1 MDAALGWLRSLG
13 DPRLT
18 RTTIDTKIRALS
30 IRNFSRCEKPK
41 SLAFFG
47 DHSRSKVKAKA
58 PPDNC
63 QSKDTALTMADDG
76 MLMNF
81 ELGGGPLKPQVKFKG
96 GSWRDRKRAEKS
108 AKLGSRPAGERG
120 PDDEQRSAKRQKI
133 DGFGSGR
140 RAEGELPHRSD
151 LARKKTA
158 DHGAPGQKKHT
169 GPPGNRQVVS
179 RLFSFNP
186 EQKTTFEEEEEWK
199 EPEPTNA
206 PLLTVANFGSLT
218 ISSRLVEA
226 LAKMNLERPTAI
238 QQKVIPHMLSSSS
251 DAFVQAETGSGKTFS
266 YLLPILHR
274 VLQLSGSGE
283 KIHRDSGVFAII
295 VSPTRE
301 LAKQTH
307 TVLEQL
313 IRPFPW
319 LVSTAITGGESKK
332 AEKARLR
339 KGINFLV
346 ATPGRL
352 ADHIDNTKALN
363 LGTVRWLILDEGD
376 RLMDLGFEEDLKK
389 AIDALKQVKVSNT
402 LASGVS
408 LEPLPDRRVTVL
420 CSATMKLNVQKLGEM
435 SLADATFLA
444 VEKGAETVDEK
455 KDEQA
460 VHKAPAQLHQ
470 SHIIVPAKLRLVT
483 LMAYLKSVFSRRGH
497 TMKAIIFM
505 SCAHTVDFHY
515 ELLKVPENAEA
526 PQPASKDAPSKETPS
541 NDTPAKNTQSKD
553 SENVSKTVAKA
564 AYITSA
570 ASPEVVLHRMHGSLS
585 QPVRTATLKSFSACK
600 SPSLLITTDVSSRGL
615 DIPSVDLVIEYDPAF
630 SFDDHIHRIGRT
642 ARAGRSGDATIFLL
656 PGAEEGYI
664 ELLKASGSPS
674 SLSYESVLQKGLMT
688 KLEFPVE
695 TTAKPQDGQ
704 TYHDKA
710 ETLQLHLEQRLL
722 IDSKRLELARN
733 GFKSHIRA
741 YATHTKEERVHFDIT
756 QLHLGHIAKAF
767 GLRDPPGGI
776 GAGIERK
783 AQKGKKEHWRT
794 VKGGKKDDDSD
805 DDAAKVDQK
814 PARDAIM
821 RKSRMLMSGA
831 SEFNIG

>member
-1 MDAALGWLRSLG
+1 
-13 DPRLT
+13 
-18 RTTIDTKIRALS
+18 
-30 IRNFSRCEKPK
+30 
-41 SLAFFG
+41 
-47 DHSRSKVKAKA
+47 
-58 PPDNC
+58 
-63 QSKDTALTMADDG
+63 MADDG

-81 ELGGGPLKPQVKFKG
+81 ELGSGPLKPQVKFTG
-96 GSWRDRKRAEKS
+96 GSWRDRKRAQKS
-108 AKLGSRPAGERG
+108 AKIGTRPTVERSG
-120 PDDEQRSAKRQKI
+120 LDDDQRSAKRQRV
-133 DGFGSGR
+133 DGHGPGR
-140 RAEGELPHRSD
+140 H
-151 LARKKTA
+151 
-158 DHGAPGQKKHT
+158 HGHAPGQNK
-169 GPPGNRQVVS
+169 GPGKGRQVVS

-186 EQKTTFEEEEEWK
+186 EQKTTFDDEAEWK

-226 LAKMNLERPTAI
+226 LGKMNLERPTAI

-251 DAFVQAETGSGKTFS
+251 DAFVQAETGSGKTFA

-274 VLQLSGSGE
+274 VLLLSGRGE
-283 KIHRDSGVFAII
+283 QQIHRDSGIFAII
-295 VSPTRE
+295 VAPTRE

-339 KGINFLV
+339 KGISFLV

-376 RLMDLGFEEDLKK
+376 RLMDLGFEEDLRK
-389 AIDALKQVKVSNT
+389 AINALKQVELSKT

-408 LEPLPDRRVTVL
+408 LDPLPDRRVTVL
-420 CSATMKLNVQKLGEM
+420 CSATMKMNVQKLGEM

-444 VEKGAETVDEK
+444 AEKGAETVAEN

-505 SCAHTVDFHY
+505 SCADTVDFHY
-515 ELLKVPENAEA
+515 ELLKIPENGEV
-526 PQPASKDAPSKETPS
+526 PLPATKDAEHT
-541 NDTPAKNTQSKD
+541 
-553 SENVSKTVAKA
+553 SKTVAKA
-564 AYITSA
+564 AYITSL

-630 SFDDHIHRIGRT
+630 SFADHIHRIGRT
-642 ARAGRSGDATIFLL
+642 ARAGRSGDAVIFLL
-656 PGAEEGYI
+656 PGTEEGYI

-674 SLSYESVLQKGLMT
+674 PLSYESVLQKGLMT

-695 TTAKPQDGQ
+695 TTAKPEDGKS
-704 TYHDKA
+704 YHDKA

-741 YATHTKEERVHFDIT
+741 YATHTREERVHFDIT
-756 QLHLGHIAKAF
+756 QLHLGHVAKAY

-776 GAGIERK
+776 GAGLDRK
-783 AQKGKKEHWRT
+783 AKGSKDAGKRT
-794 VKGGKKDDDSD
+794 AQGVKGAKKDDDDDSD
-805 DDAAKVDQK
+805 SDKQDQAK
-814 PARDAIM
+814 PARAMLM
-821 RKSRMLMSGA
+821 RKSRMLTTGA

>member
-1 MDAALGWLRSLG
+1 
-13 DPRLT
+13 
-18 RTTIDTKIRALS
+18 
-30 IRNFSRCEKPK
+30 
-41 SLAFFG
+41 
-47 DHSRSKVKAKA
+47 
-58 PPDNC
+58 
-63 QSKDTALTMADDG
+63 MADDG

-81 ELGGGPLKPQVKFKG
+81 ELGGGPLKPQVKFTG
-96 GSWRDRKRAEKS
+96 GSWRDRKRAQKS
-108 AKLGSRPAGERG
+108 AKLGSRPTVERG
-120 PDDEQRSAKRQKI
+120 GQDEDQRSAKRQRV
-133 DGFGSGR
+133 DGHGPGR
-140 RAEGELPHRSD
+140 RTEGDSERGID
-151 LARKKTA
+151 LSRKKTA
-158 DHGAPGQKKHT
+158 EHGHAPGTKK
-169 GPPGNRQVVS
+169 GPGSGSRQVVS

-186 EQKTTFEEEEEWK
+186 EQKTTFEDETEWK

-218 ISSRLVEA
+218 ISSRLVDA

-251 DAFVQAETGSGKTFS
+251 DAFVQAETGSGKTFA

-274 VLQLSGSGE
+274 VLQLSGRGDQQ
-283 KIHRDSGVFAII
+283 IHRDSGIFAII
-295 VSPTRE
+295 VAPTRE

-339 KGINFLV
+339 KGVNFLV

-389 AIDALKQVKVSNT
+389 AINALKQVQLSKT
-402 LASGVS
+402 LTSGVS
-408 LEPLPDRRVTVL
+408 LDPLPDRRVTVL
-420 CSATMKLNVQKLGEM
+420 CSATMKMNVQKLGEM

-444 VEKGAETVDEK
+444 AEKGDETATEK
-455 KDEQA
+455 KDDQA

-483 LMAYLKSVFSRRGH
+483 LIAYLKSVFSRRGH

-505 SCAHTVDFHY
+505 SCADTVDFHY
-515 ELLKVPENAEA
+515 ELLKIPDSGDVP
-526 PQPASKDAPSKETPS
+526 PPASKDAE
-541 NDTPAKNTQSKD
+541 NT
-553 SENVSKTVAKA
+553 SKTVAKA
-564 AYITSA
+564 AYITSL

-585 QPVRTATLKSFSACK
+585 QPVRTATLRSFSACK

-630 SFDDHIHRIGRT
+630 SFADHIHRIGRT
-642 ARAGRSGDATIFLL
+642 ARAGRSGDAVIFLL
-656 PGAEEGYI
+656 PGTEEGYI
-664 ELLKASGSPS
+664 ELLKASGTPSP
-674 SLSYESVLQKGLMT
+674 LSYESVLQKGLMS

-695 TTAKPQDGQ
+695 TTAKPEDGQ
-704 TYHDKA
+704 NYHEKA

-722 IDSKRLELARN
+722 IDSKRLEMARN

-741 YATHTKEERVHFDIT
+741 YATHTREERVHFDIT
-756 QLHLGHIAKAF
+756 QLHLGHVAKAY

-776 GAGIERK
+776 GAGIDRK
-783 AQKGKKEHWRT
+783 AQKGNKDSGKRT
-794 VKGGKKDDDSD
+794 VKGTKAAKKDDADDSEDSD
-805 DDAAKVDQK
+805 KQEPTK
-814 PARDAIM
+814 PARAMLM

>member
-1 MDAALGWLRSLG
+1 
-13 DPRLT
+13 
-18 RTTIDTKIRALS
+18 
-30 IRNFSRCEKPK
+30 
-41 SLAFFG
+41 
-47 DHSRSKVKAKA
+47 
-58 PPDNC
+58 
-63 QSKDTALTMADDG
+63 MADDG
-76 MLMNF
+76 MLLNF
-81 ELGGGPLKPQVKFKG
+81 ELGGGPLKAQVKFTG
-96 GSWRDRKRAEKS
+96 GSWRDRKQAQKS
-108 AKLGSRPAGERG
+108 AKLGSRPAVESRG
-120 PDDEQRSAKRQKI
+120 LDDDQRSAKRQKV
-133 DGFGSGR
+133 DGHGPGR
-140 RAEGELPHRSD
+140 RTEGDSEHRTD
-151 LARKKTA
+151 FPRKKTA
-158 DHGAPGQKKHT
+158 DHGQAPGQKK
-169 GPPGNRQVVS
+169 GPGPGRQVVS

-186 EQKTTFEEEEEWK
+186 EQKTTFEDEAEWK

-251 DAFVQAETGSGKTFS
+251 DAFVQAETGSGKTFA

-274 VLQLSGSGE
+274 VLLLSGRGE
-283 KIHRDSGVFAII
+283 QIHRDSGIFAII
-295 VSPTRE
+295 VAPTRE

-339 KGINFLV
+339 KGVSFLV

-389 AIDALKQVKVSNT
+389 AINALKLVELSNT
-402 LASGVS
+402 LSSGVS
-408 LEPLPDRRVTVL
+408 LDPLPDRRVTVL
-420 CSATMKLNVQKLGEM
+420 CSATMKMNVQKLGEM

-444 VEKGAETVDEK
+444 AEKGDGTAVEN
-455 KDEQA
+455 KDDQA

-505 SCAHTVDFHY
+505 SCADTVDFHF
-515 ELLKVPENAEA
+515 ELLKIPDSGEA
-526 PQPASKDAPSKETPS
+526 PQPASKDEE
-541 NDTPAKNTQSKD
+541 NT
-553 SENVSKTVAKA
+553 SKTVAKA
-564 AYITSA
+564 AYITSL

-585 QPVRTATLKSFSACK
+585 QPVRTATLRSFSACK

-630 SFDDHIHRIGRT
+630 SFSDHIHRIGRT
-642 ARAGRSGDATIFLL
+642 ARAGRSGDAVIFLL
-656 PGAEEGYI
+656 PGTEEGYI

-695 TTAKPQDGQ
+695 TTAKPEDGQ
-704 TYHDKA
+704 TSHNKA

-741 YATHTKEERVHFDIT
+741 YATHTREERVHFDIT
-756 QLHLGHIAKAF
+756 QLHLGHVAKAY

-776 GAGIERK
+776 GAGIDRK
-783 AQKGKKEHWRT
+783 AQKGNR
-794 VKGGKKDDDSD
+794 VAGKGTAKGARGARGARGAKAANRNDDDDDDSD
-805 DDAAKVDQK
+805 KQEQAK
-814 PARDAIM
+814 PARSMLM

>member
-1 MDAALGWLRSLG
+1 
-13 DPRLT
+13 
-18 RTTIDTKIRALS
+18 
-30 IRNFSRCEKPK
+30 
-41 SLAFFG
+41 
-47 DHSRSKVKAKA
+47 
-58 PPDNC
+58 
-63 QSKDTALTMADDG
+63 MADDG

-81 ELGGGPLKPQVKFKG
+81 ELGGGPLKPQVKFTG
-96 GSWRDRKRAEKS
+96 GNWRDRKRAQKS
-108 AKLGSRPAGERG
+108 AKLGSRSTAEGG
-120 PDDEQRSAKRQKI
+120 GHDDDQRSAKRQKV
-133 DGFGSGR
+133 DGHGPGR
-140 RAEGELPHRSD
+140 RPEGDSERGTDFP
-151 LARKKTA
+151 RKKTA
-158 DHGAPGQKKHT
+158 DHGHAPGQKK
-169 GPPGNRQVVS
+169 GPGGSRQVVS

-186 EQKTTFEEEEEWK
+186 EQKTTFEDEAEWK

-226 LAKMNLERPTAI
+226 LAKMNIERPTAI
-238 QQKVIPHMLSSSS
+238 QQKVIQHMLSSSS
-251 DAFVQAETGSGKTFS
+251 DAFVQAETGSGKTFA

-274 VLQLSGSGE
+274 VLLLSGRGE
-283 KIHRDSGVFAII
+283 QIHRDSGIFAII
-295 VSPTRE
+295 VAPTRE

-339 KGINFLV
+339 KGVNFLV

-389 AIDALKQVKVSNT
+389 AITALKQVQLSNT
-402 LASGVS
+402 LSSGVS
-408 LEPLPDRRVTVL
+408 LDPLPDRRVTVL
-420 CSATMKLNVQKLGEM
+420 CSATMKMNVQKLGEM
-435 SLADATFLA
+435 SLADAAFLA
-444 VEKGAETVDEK
+444 AEKGDKTAAEN
-455 KDEQA
+455 KDDQA

-483 LMAYLKSVFSRRGH
+483 LIAYLKSVFSRRGH

-505 SCAHTVDFHY
+505 SCADTVDFHY
-515 ELLKVPENAEA
+515 ELLKIPDSGDVPE
-526 PQPASKDAPSKETPS
+526 PASKDAE
-541 NDTPAKNTQSKD
+541 NT
-553 SENVSKTVAKA
+553 SKTVAKA
-564 AYITSA
+564 AYITSL

-585 QPVRTATLKSFSACK
+585 QPVRTATLRSFSACK

-630 SFDDHIHRIGRT
+630 SFSDHIHRIGRT
-642 ARAGRSGDATIFLL
+642 ARAGRSGAAVIFLL
-656 PGAEEGYI
+656 PGTEEGYI

-674 SLSYESVLQKGLMT
+674 PLSYESVLQKGLMS

-695 TTAKPQDGQ
+695 TTAKPEDGKN
-704 TYHDKA
+704 YHDKA

-722 IDSKRLELARN
+722 IDSKRLEMARN

-741 YATHTKEERVHFDIT
+741 YATHTREERVHFDIT
-756 QLHLGHIAKAF
+756 ELHLGHVAKAY
-767 GLRDPPGGI
+767 GLREPPGGI
-776 GAGIERK
+776 GAGIDRK
-783 AQKGKKEHWRT
+783 ARKGNKDSGRRT
-794 VKGGKKDDDSD
+794 VKGAKGPKKDDDDGDDSD
-805 DDAAKVDQK
+805 RQEPAK
-814 PARDAIM
+814 PARAMLM

>member
-1 MDAALGWLRSLG
+1 
-13 DPRLT
+13 
-18 RTTIDTKIRALS
+18 
-30 IRNFSRCEKPK
+30 
-41 SLAFFG
+41 
-47 DHSRSKVKAKA
+47 
-58 PPDNC
+58 
-63 QSKDTALTMADDG
+63 MADDG

-81 ELGGGPLKPQVKFKG
+81 ELGSGPLKTQVKFTG
-96 GSWRDRKRAEKS
+96 GSWRDRKRAQKS
-108 AKLGSRPAGERG
+108 AKLGSRPAVERSDLDG
-120 PDDEQRSAKRQKI
+120 DQRSAKRQRV
-133 DGFGSGR
+133 DGHGPGR
-140 RAEGELPHRSD
+140 HTEGDSEHRTD
-151 LARKKTA
+151 FPRKKTA
-158 DHGAPGQKKHT
+158 DHGHAPGQNK
-169 GPPGNRQVVS
+169 GPGKGRQVVS

-186 EQKTTFEEEEEWK
+186 EQKTTFDDETEWK

-226 LAKMNLERPTAI
+226 LGKMNLERPTAI

-251 DAFVQAETGSGKTFS
+251 DAFVQAETGSGKTFA

-274 VLQLSGSGE
+274 VLLLSGRGE
-283 KIHRDSGVFAII
+283 QQIHRDSGIFAII
-295 VSPTRE
+295 VAPTRE

-339 KGINFLV
+339 KGISFLV

-376 RLMDLGFEEDLKK
+376 RLMDLGFEEDLRK
-389 AIDALKQVKVSNT
+389 AINALKQVELSKT
-402 LASGVS
+402 LSSGVS

-420 CSATMKLNVQKLGEM
+420 CSATMKMNVQKLGEM

-444 VEKGAETVDEK
+444 AEKGAETVAEN

-505 SCAHTVDFHY
+505 SCADTVDFHY
-515 ELLKVPENAEA
+515 ELLKIPENGEV
-526 PQPASKDAPSKETPS
+526 PPPATKDAEHT
-541 NDTPAKNTQSKD
+541 
-553 SENVSKTVAKA
+553 SKTVAKA
-564 AYITSA
+564 AYITSL

-630 SFDDHIHRIGRT
+630 SFADHIHRIGRT
-642 ARAGRSGDATIFLL
+642 ARAGRSGDAVIFLL
-656 PGAEEGYI
+656 PGTEEGYI

-674 SLSYESVLQKGLMT
+674 PLSYESVLQKGLMT

-695 TTAKPQDGQ
+695 TTAKPEDGKS
-704 TYHDKA
+704 YHDKA

-741 YATHTKEERVHFDIT
+741 YATHTREERVHFDIT
-756 QLHLGHIAKAF
+756 QLHLGHVAKAY

-776 GAGIERK
+776 GAGLDRK
-783 AQKGKKEHWRT
+783 AKGNKDAGKRT
-794 VKGGKKDDDSD
+794 AKGVKGAKKDDDDDSD
-805 DDAAKVDQK
+805 SDKQDQAK
-814 PARDAIM
+814 PARAMLM
-821 RKSRMLMSGA
+821 RKSRMLTTGA